1 MEFSEAATELVDTY
15 QRQPGIEPE
24 AFTRSSAYR
33 QFVAAAAACGFTGP
47 DVEMD
52 TEFADRSPEWVALAD
67 ELALRRWI
75 NTLIRSDR
83 WNGDYPDA
91 VWMACRSG
99 CIGGLVE
106 RLTG

>member
-1 MEFSEAATELVDTY
+1 MEFSEAATELVDAY

-52 TEFADRSPEWVALAD
+52 TEVADRSPEWVALAD
-67 ELALRRWI
+67 ELALQRWI

-83 WNGDYPDA
+83 WNCDYPDS
-91 VWMACRSG
+91 VLMACRSG
-99 CIGGLVE
+99 CLDALVG
-106 RLTG
+106 RLRG